1 MQQLS
6 VSCSERVREA
16 LRLEVGITRELGA
29 SMQRLGGGSLVK
41 AEARYSAGVGG
52 VANSIL
58 LEASSSLVKEP
69 PVGAGLGSTAV
80 ARMSKFYPRRGKRL
94 FDVVFSLTFLC
105 LVGFWLLPLIA
116 ALIRI
121 DSSGPALFRQRRVGL
136 RGRVFLCLKFRTMGH
151 NPDAAFVQTRRDD
164 PRITRVGRILRKTN
178 LDELPQFI
186 NVLLGDM
193 SVVGPRPHV
202 PQLDEAFAG
211 AVPSYEL
218 RTMVRPGVTGLAQVS
233 GCRGE
238 TRSVREMNQR
248 VRFDLFYIRSVS
260 LVMDLKIVIRT
271 VLTAIRGDE
280 RAF

>member
-1 MQQLS
+1 
-6 VSCSERVREA
+6 
-16 LRLEVGITRELGA
+16 
-29 SMQRLGGGSLVK
+29 VK
-41 AEARYSAGVGG
+41 METQYSARVAGM
-52 VANSIL
+52 ANSIVF
-58 LEASSSLVKEP
+58 EAPRSLAKES
-69 PVGAGLGSTAV
+69 PVGAGLGSTAA
-80 ARMSKFYPRRGKRL
+80 ARMAKFYPRRGKRL
-94 FDVVFSLTFLC
+94 FDVVFSVFFLG
-105 LVGFWLLPLIA
+105 LAGFWLLPLIA
-116 ALIRI
+116 LLIRL
-121 DSSGPALFRQRRVGL
+121 DSAGPALFRQQRVGL
-136 RGRVFLCLKFRTMGH
+136 GGKVFLCLKFRTMTH
-151 NPDAAFVQTRRDD
+151 NPEAVFVQTRRDD

-186 NVLLGDM
+186 NVLFGDM

-260 LVMDLKIVIRT
+260 LLMDVKIVIRT
-271 VLTAIRGDE
+271 VLAAVQGDE